1 MKPIICC
8 CIVVS
13 LLTCGITRAAER
25 PVADTRALKQAIE
38 DAKPGD
44 VIVMKDGTWPDADI
58 RFYGTGTESE
68 PITLRAQTPGKT
80 IFTGGSRLRVGGSY
94 LVVDGL
100 LFKDGG
106 VTGGH
111 VIAFRGENDKGADHC
126 RVTNCAV
133 IDYNVPL
140 PKEDATAYYCSLYG
154 ANNRVDHCYF
164 KGKNTP
170 GPTFV
175 VWVEDQPNNHH
186 IDHNHFA
193 GRPDLGKNGG
203 ETIRVGT
210 SEVSM
215 NVSRTLVEQNYFENC
230 DGEAEIISNK
240 SCENV
245 YRGNT
250 FVRNRG
256 ALTLRHGNRCIVDG
270 NWFFGHDKPVSGGIR
285 IIGEDHI
292 IINNYLDGLAG
303 EGFESAMPFVNG
315 IPNSKPN
322 EYFRVQR
329 ALVAYNTFVNCAQ
342 PMSFGIG
349 KGTRNR
355 VEPPMDCTIANN
367 LIVGK
372 DGPLIRFLDQ
382 PTGTKWIGN
391 VFFGAASGLAESSP
405 GMRAIDPKLAKGDDG
420 VSRPA
425 ADSPV
430 RGTAE
435 GGFPVVTDIDGQTRP
450 AKGKDVGCD
459 QQSSQPVQSRPLTP
473 ADVGPVGW
481 RPGE

>member
-1 MKPIICC
+1 VGRGSAQQPPH
-8 CIVVS
+8 
-13 LLTCGITRAAER
+13 R
-25 PVADTRALKQAIE
+25 PQ
-38 DAKPGD
+38 P
-44 VIVMKDGTWPDADI
+44 
-58 RFYGTGTESE
+58 
-68 PITLRAQTPGKT
+68 LR
-80 IFTGGSRLRVGGSY
+80 
-94 LVVDGL
+94 
-100 LFKDGG
+100 
-106 VTGGH
+106 
-111 VIAFRGENDKGADHC
+111 
-126 RVTNCAV
+126 
-133 IDYNVPL
+133 
-140 PKEDATAYYCSLYG
+140 
-154 ANNRVDHCYF
+154 
-164 KGKNTP
+164 
-170 GPTFV
+170 
-175 VWVEDQPNNHH
+175 
-186 IDHNHFA
+186 

-372 DGPLIRFLDQ
+372 DGPLIPLSRSADGYEVDRQCLLRRRQRFGRVVAGHACD
-382 PTGTKWIGN
+382 
-391 VFFGAASGLAESSP
+391 
-405 GMRAIDPKLAKGDDG
+405 
-420 VSRPA
+420 RPEA
-425 ADSPV
+425 
-430 RGTAE
+430 RE
-435 GGFPVVTDIDGQTRP
+435 GR
-450 AKGKDVGCD
+450 
-459 QQSSQPVQSRPLTP
+459 
-473 ADVGPVGW
+473 
-481 RPGE
+481 